1 MATPTMDMPDEE
13 PRDGFFS
20 FDSDIDRF
28 AEAKARSVAQHKTRQ
43 RTGRSIPLDQV
54 HRDTDSADAYMD
66 AWVAGLEAMKDWD
79 PDRAGSMSPRSFIL
93 WRMFKSGNNT
103 SWFRA
108 GATIPKAALYPY
120 LANAIIHDDI
130 TKQRSAW
137 VEMGYDGYV
146 FDQLHG
152 LTHPKQMTFV
162 VFDEAGHPEVVE
174 PSGIEKPSPDP
185 SFDGQLALFPTQM
198 LTKIER
204 LVWAYRQ
211 AGYTN
216 TEIDDMIPH
225 DLLPKT
231 ASPKSRAESVSRI
244 YKAAKAKASDF
255 FGA

>member
-1 MATPTMDMPDEE
+1 MLPSSETIAGDPAPVHYPFLSDLDE
-13 PRDGFFS
+13 FI
-20 FDSDIDRF
+20 DS
-28 AEAKARSVAQHKTRQ
+28 KARSVASHKTRQ
-43 RTGRSIPLDQV
+43 RIGRTIPLAEIHLDIE
-54 HRDTDSADAYMD
+54 SSDAYMD
-66 AWVAGLEAMKDWD
+66 AWVTALETVNTWD
-79 PDRAGSMSPRSFIL
+79 PERAGGMTQRSYIL

-108 GATIPKAALYPY
+108 GATIPKVALYPY
-120 LANAIIHDDI
+120 LANAIIHDDVI
-130 TKQRSAW
+130 KQRAAW
-137 VEMGYDGYV
+137 IEMGYDGYV

-152 LTHPKQMTFV
+152 LTHYRQMTFLAM
-162 VFDEAGHPEVVE
+162 DERGEAEIIEHSLVNE
-174 PSGIEKPSPDP
+174 PTPDP
-185 SFDGQLALFPTQM
+185 SFDGQMTLFHTES
-198 LTKIER
+198 LTKVER
-204 LVWAYRQ
+204 LVWIYRQ